1 MWVSNTTTSRIFV
14 SQILQKIW
22 PIWSW
27 KEVIK
32 SHCGYT
38 TARKKVF
45 IQMCWASP
53 FLKFVQE
60 LTDNI
65 ESFERETAKDSRA
78 GYAV

>member
-1 MWVSNTTTSRIFV
+1 MDNKHKNMPYISAWNSS
-14 SQILQKIW
+14 KIW
-22 PIWSW
+22 AIWNW

-32 SHCGYT
+32 SYCGYT